1 SSNQPGRFFSTAL
14 SNYQM
19 GQSMTDAS
27 QFINSL
33 PTRPLRDEERE
44 LIRSLLSRL
53 SDQSELEH
61 TLQASRVTDMQDGG
75 MGSIR
80 FVQPERR
87 SFGKTLAEAQY
98 VDSDGVVVS
107 ITINADQKGQ
117 LFEVD
122 FWKVD
127 FSPLKRYP
135 KLSNLVV
142 KH

>member
-1 SSNQPGRFFSTAL
+1 
-14 SNYQM
+14 
-19 GQSMTDAS
+19 MTDAS

-33 PTRPLRDEERE
+33 PSRPLRDEERE

-135 KLSNLVV
+135 KPSNLVA